1 MTAKHNPLIMYHW
14 NTEESLS
21 HIHISINSEKHF
33 QKNHKLQVSMSFCSL
48 LGPKNVTLVTST
60 FIYFSIIMTNGSF
73 FTFKPDESVLHGQPA
88 SDRWICSH
96 QVVKAK
102 KYNFLLV
109 LQVFVGLSFP
119 FEGPAPL
126 EALANGCVFLNPR
139 LNPPQSRLNSEFF
152 KEKPNIREVW
162 GLIQRWT
169 VLNPLNNHAFL
180 YYAGFRCHFYQI

>member
-1 MTAKHNPLIMYHW
+1 
-14 NTEESLS
+14 
-21 HIHISINSEKHF
+21 
-33 QKNHKLQVSMSFCSL
+33 MSFCSR
-48 LGPKNVTLVTST
+48 LGPKNVTLVTSS
-60 FIYFSIIMTNGSF
+60 FIYFSIIMTNRNF
-73 FTFKPDESVLHGQPA
+73 FTFKLDESVLHGRAA
-88 SDRWICSH
+88 SARGIFCH

-152 KEKPNIREVW
+152 KEKPNIREVRD
-162 GLIQRWT
+162 GLWYNTGLFWIPWT
-169 VLNPLNNHAFL
+169 M
-180 YYAGFRCHFYQI
+180 HFCIMVDYGVISY